1 MNYSS
6 LALGFAFIAIG
17 LPFLARGRKEAD
29 PAQRRNKSLAGY
41 LFVGAGAIFLL
52 SFAMSAVGD

>member
-1 MNYSS
+1 MNLAS

-17 LPFLARGRKEAD
+17 LPFVAKARKESD

-41 LFVGAGAIFLL
+41 LFVAAGAIFLL
-52 SFAMSAVGD
+52 SFAISAVNR